1 MDIYYF
7 YNGIQNIINV
17 ALRNDA
23 YLLNYEKIIQDPLIF
38 LDFENTKTCIKG
50 GSDAAAPT
58 GGAAAGAASGSS
70 EQSGKKKNG
79 NGKGNG
85 KDKGTGKD
93 NKNEIKDQI
102 DDLTI
107 KKKQIETECEQINK
121 NNSKNSQ
128 NTESTNNKIN
138 LFEPIS
144 LNTISKIFPK
154 SNKNTH
160 IENYKVK
167 LECERIVSDIEKQ
180 IKELEEKQG
189 DEEGGEEEEEVEE
202 SEIEDS
208 DDDDS
213 GAQVIESIKMIIKFI
228 VFISL
233 LTIIPLAPFIAISYY
248 SFKKLKLYYDE
259 RMLTL

>member
-17 ALRNDA
+17 ALKNED

-50 GSDAAAPT
+50 GSVPPATDGDKKNNGNVNDNVSKIEELST
-58 GGAAAGAASGSS
+58 EKDKLTKLLEEINSENTILNL
-70 EQSGKKKNG
+70 EQSMAKENIQQSFL
-79 NGKGNG
+79 NA
-85 KDKGTGKD
+85 
-93 NKNEIKDQI
+93 IKI
-102 DDLTI
+102 I
-107 KKKQIETECEQINK
+107 KEDT
-121 NNSKNSQ
+121 
-128 NTESTNNKIN
+128 
-138 LFEPIS
+138 PI
-144 LNTISKIFPK
+144 T
-154 SNKNTH
+154 
-160 IENYKVK
+160 KVK
-167 LECERIVSDIEKQ
+167 TKEEYEKRITNIESE
-180 IKELEEKQG
+180 IKELEK
-189 DEEGGEEEEEVEE
+189 EGGEEEEEEEEE

-213 GAQVIESIKMIIKFI
+213 GGQVIESIKMIIKFI

>member
-38 LDFENTKTCIKG
+38 LDFENTNTCIKG
-50 GSDAAAPT
+50 GS
-58 GGAAAGAASGSS
+58 GADAGAASGSG

-180 IKELEEKQG
+180 IKELKEKQG
-189 DEEGGEEEEEVEE
+189 DEEEEEEEDEE
-202 SEIEDS
+202 SDIEDS

-213 GAQVIESIKMIIKFI
+213 GAQVMESIKMIIKFI